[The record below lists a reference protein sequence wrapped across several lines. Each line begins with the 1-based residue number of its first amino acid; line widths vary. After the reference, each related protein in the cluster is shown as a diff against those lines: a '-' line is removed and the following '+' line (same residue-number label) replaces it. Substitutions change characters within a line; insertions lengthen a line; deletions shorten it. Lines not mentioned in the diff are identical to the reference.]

1 MSRIAFSLLLLT
13 AACAYGAFLSPHESD
28 TLSAISKAG
37 VVIFGLFFLFSM
49 MVGRKIKFDPV
60 LR

>member
-1 MSRIAFSLLLLT
+1 MSRIALSLLLLT
-13 AACAYGAFLSPHESD
+13 AACAYGAFLSPYETG
-28 TLSAISKAG
+28 TLNAICKAGSAISG
-37 VVIFGLFFLFSM
+37 VLFLFSM